1 MKKLFWILLT
11 GFLGI
16 SVPSLAQVT
25 SVSILGVGSGGP
37 GQSVPVTFV
46 ITNTNLFYDV
56 NYDILFSPSSSVT
69 NTAYSSFLKGPM
81 VCSGDDAGY
90 NFSSGTLATTIIQN
104 ATVPGYQYSGY
115 VVVIADENQPY
126 LTCASTSANTA
137 FTMVPTPT
145 ATCTNTPTNTTTATA
160 TKTPTNTITQTP
172 TATATN
178 TITRTPTNTK
188 TPTATAT
195 KTATNTATSTATNTA
210 TATPSSTPT
219 AFFTY
224 TITQTPT
231 ITNTPFYPQV
241 NANVFVQVTATGTVT
256 GQNVWIPQPPG
267 WGGAGGVTVSGSVSV
282 TGGQIVAIPPSPTNT
297 FTPTPTGSPTG
308 TPTNTPTPIYFSGP
322 MTIDSLSGFV
332 TLAGSPINIRTYSLQ
347 VMSNGALTYA
357 SPATILIDTSLDGVN
372 WHAPATIFSVAV
384 SVTSTADIGHLDITG
399 IQTRWFRVRMHVTPV
414 ATGSIILELLGNYTS
429 IPEEYRH
436 LFQRSKDYDAN
447 DPCAERSDRYTVYYD
462 PRTKK
467 PVRVHSW
474 G

>member
-178 TITRTPTNTK
+178 TITQTPTNTK

-308 TPTNTPTPIYFSGP
+308 TPTNTPTPQ
-322 MTIDSLSGFV
+322 
-332 TLAGSPINIRTYSLQ
+332 NIR
-347 VMSNGALTYA
+347 N
-357 SPATILIDTSLDGVN
+357 
-372 WHAPATIFSVAV
+372 
-384 SVTSTADIGHLDITG
+384 IG
-399 IQTRWFRVRMHVTPV
+399 
-414 ATGSIILELLGNYTS
+414 
-429 IPEEYRH
+429 
-436 LFQRSKDYDAN
+436 
-447 DPCAERSDRYTVYYD
+447 
-462 PRTKK
+462 KK
-467 PVRVHSW
+467 
-474 G
+474 

>member
-178 TITRTPTNTK
+178 TITQTPTNTK

-267 WGGAGGVTVSGSVSV
+267 WGGAGGITVSGAVSVTGGGVSV
-282 TGGQIVAIPPSPTNT
+282 TGGQFVALQPTST
-297 FTPTPTGSPTG
+297 VTGTPTPTGSPTG
-308 TPTNTPTPIYFSGP
+308 TPTNTLTPGPISDKGNFKSFYFTVLGNTPQFTTIATVTIQQIGFVPRLWGYGAVASQPMTGIYNSGFNENINSASLAYTGQLPVTYGAGGLSQNTLFNWWNTYGSGP
-322 MTIDSLSGFV
+322 ASQTGPGDFW
-332 TLAGSPINIRTYSLQ
+332 TFEPAAG
-347 VMSNGALTYA
+347 
-357 SPATILIDTSLDGVN
+357 GVS
-372 WHAPATIFSVAV
+372 AIP
-384 SVTSTADIGHLDITG
+384 SVTA
-399 IQTRWFRVRMHVTPV
+399 TPV
-414 ATGSIILELLGNYTS
+414 
-429 IPEEYRH
+429 
-436 LFQRSKDYDAN
+436 Q
-447 DPCAERSDRYTVYYD
+447 TVEVIFA
-462 PRTKK
+462 R
-467 PVRVHSW
+467 
-474 G
+474 